1 MFVRGG
7 ARSRIFE
14 LVVLFALGGCARP
27 APPPPPPENAYPKA
41 YTVDADPLES
51 ALALTR
57 RALERSANAKDV
69 MSQACLRDKRD
80 KLEALRAERATIPR
94 AELDA
99 RARRLGSDAEQCV
112 GGR

>member
-7 ARSRIFE
+7 ARSRIVE

-27 APPPPPPENAYPKA
+27 APPPPENAYPKA
-41 YTVDADPLES
+41 YTVDPEPLES

-57 RALERSANAKDV
+57 RALERSANAHDV

-80 KLEALRAERATIPR
+80 KLEALRAERAKLPR
-94 AELDA
+94 EEVDA
-99 RARRLGSDAEQCV
+99 RARKLGSDAERCA
-112 GGR
+112 GGG